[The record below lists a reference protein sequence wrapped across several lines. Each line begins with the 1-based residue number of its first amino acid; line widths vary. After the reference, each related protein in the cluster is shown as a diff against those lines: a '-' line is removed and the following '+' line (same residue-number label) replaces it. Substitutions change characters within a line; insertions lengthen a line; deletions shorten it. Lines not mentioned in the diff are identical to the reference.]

1 MFRDCLCQRPFAP
14 RALCLQYRV
23 VMGLAFAASPTCPGA
38 SLRRATLSDCSQ
50 RLLRGSHAVVR
61 SAAGASLPPGRVVLA
76 ADRAQQQ
83 SPGRLGAQAGNG
95 AERGVDVARERST
108 VATAAAM
115 ATSLPATEQ
124 VVAPAGAVVKAPVVK
139 PVRRPEPVFVP
150 VPEDVITDFEHK
162 LEADLQVRAE
172 DHVSTVTRSAARGSW
187 GGGDRPLALLFKRF
201 IWVGSGAETPALTP
215 ADVRS
220 PRAGHARAVGAGA
233 SALSGSRTGI
243 I

>member
-1 MFRDCLCQRPFAP
+1 
-14 RALCLQYRV
+14 
-23 VMGLAFAASPTCPGA
+23 MGLAFAASPTCPGA

-162 LEADLQVRAE
+162 LEADLQ
-172 DHVSTVTRSAARGSW
+172 TVGVTLTAILGVIIFWRGVW
-187 GGGDRPLALLFKRF
+187 ALLDHF
-201 IWVGSGAETPALTP
+201 IGDSVVGDICCIIVGLTI
-215 ADVRS
+215 VLYIR
-220 PRAGHARAVGAGA
+220 
-233 SALSGSRTGI
+233 LSGMKIASFWPPS
-243 I
+243 